1 MSKKILIVGGSA
13 GGAATATRLKRIDPT
28 AEITIYE
35 KTPYISYS
43 SCALPY
49 FVGNLV
55 EDRRKIFVKTPTE
68 MEEENNIKVKINSK
82 VISMDT
88 MNNLITVKDKN
99 SIYKDNYDYL
109 VLSPGAKPSK
119 PDFPGIESPK
129 IFTLRNVPDAD
140 KIKQYITNSYVKSV
154 TIVGGGYIGIEMAE
168 NLKNLGIRVTV
179 VQSSA
184 HILPPFDFDI
194 AKLIEEELKSNEVK
208 LILSD
213 PVKAFYDNGDIIE
226 TTLTSGIKLDSDIV
240 ILSIGIK
247 PDVDFLKGSEIELGE
262 KGHIL
267 VSRKMETNIKNIFAL
282 GDAVE
287 TLDLVSGFK
296 TNIALASP
304 AARQADIVANN
315 IMGIKDFYNGSLG
328 SALIKVFELTCGC
341 TGNNE
346 KNLKKYNIPY
356 KVIYA
361 EGNSSASAYPGSKV
375 IKIKLIFNEKG
386 KILGAQI
393 LGEAGVD
400 KRTDIIATLI
410 SLGGTVFDAAK
421 LQLAYAPPY
430 SIPTDIINIV
440 GLKASKE
447 LKFKDF

>member
-1 MSKKILIVGGSA
+1 MGKKILIVGGSA

-28 AEITIYE
+28 AEIIIYE

-49 FVGNLV
+49 FIGNLV

-68 MEEENNIKVKINSK
+68 MEEENNIKVKINSEI
-82 VISMDT
+82 ISIDT
-88 MNNLITVKDKN
+88 MNNLITVKDKD
-99 SIYKDNYDYL
+99 SIYTNDYDYL
-109 VLSPGAKPSK
+109 VISPGAKPSK

-140 KIKQYITNSYVKSV
+140 KIKQYINKAYVKSV
-154 TIVGGGYIGIEMAE
+154 AIVGGGYIGIEMAE

-184 HILPPFDFDI
+184 HILPPFDFDMVE
-194 AKLIEEELKSNEVK
+194 LIEEELKSNEVK

-226 TTLTSGIKLDSDIV
+226 TTLTSGVKLNSDIV

-247 PDVDFLKGSEIELGE
+247 PDISFLNGSGIELGE

-267 VSRKMETNIKNIFAL
+267 VNSKMQTNFNNVFAL

-315 IMGIKDFYNGSLG
+315 IMGIEDFYKGSLG

-341 TGNNE
+341 TGDNE

-356 KVIYA
+356 KVIYT
-361 EGNSSASAYPGSKV
+361 EGHSSASAYPGSKV
-375 IKIKLIFNEKG
+375 IKFKLIFSENG

-430 SIPTDIINIV
+430 STPTDIINIV
-440 GLKASKE
+440 GLKASKK
-447 LKFKDF
+447 LKSKNF